1 MEKEKLSTELKTL
14 AGQTSHSQ
22 QTWDSYIDNV
32 VIPFAPTEE
41 DKLPE
46 YLKRH
51 AEYLKTQNGQ
61 YGKDIAD
68 LTNTQVATKVE
79 EFKKNYKPDSTTTQ
93 QQSAQV
99 VEPKKDEV
107 PEWARALIGKVDKF
121 EQDKANEAKAA
132 HRNSLI
138 ADAKKKATD
147 LGATDETVLGFVLP
161 LVNTTD
167 TDTVDTLSATIK
179 SKYDEAY
186 TKLKGGGY
194 NPASGSG
201 SPNHKANTAALNA
214 FKEQMIKEG
223 KLPSKNTN

>member
-1 MEKEKLSTELKTL
+1 MEKEKLSAELKTL
-14 AGQTSHSQ
+14 AGQTSHSP

-68 LTNTQVATKVE
+68 LTNTQVASKVE
-79 EFKKNYKPDSTTTQ
+79 EFKKSYKPDVVQPQVTQ
-93 QQSAQV
+93 QPDQ
-99 VEPKKDEV
+99 KKDEV
-107 PEWARALIGKVDKF
+107 PDWAKALIGKVDKF
-121 EQDKANEAKAA
+121 EQDKSNEAKTAQ
-132 HRNSLI
+132 RNALI

-147 LGATDETVLGFVLP
+147 QGAVDETVMSFVLP
-161 LVNTTD
+161 LINPSD
-167 TDTVDTLSATIK
+167 TDTSDTLSAIIK

-194 NPASGSG
+194 NPASGS
-201 SPNHKANTAALNA
+201 SSISVNPVVTSEAKKLREKAIEERR
-214 FKEQMIKEG
+214 KMKV
-223 KLPSKNTN
+223 

>member
-1 MEKEKLSTELKTL
+1 MEKEKLSTELKSL

-46 YLKRH
+46 YLKKH

-79 EFKKNYKPDSTTTQ
+79 EFKKNYKPEQTAATQ
-93 QQSAQV
+93 TQPAEQ
-99 VEPKKDEV
+99 KKDEM
-107 PEWARALIGKVDKF
+107 PEWAKALMGKVDKF
-121 EQDKANEAKAA
+121 ERDKMTEAKAA
-132 HRNSLI
+132 QRSSLI

-147 LGATDETVLGFVLP
+147 QGAVDETILSFVLP
-161 LVNTTD
+161 LINPND
-167 TDTVDTLSATIK
+167 TDTAESLSVTIK

-194 NPASGSG
+194 SPASGSG
-201 SPNHKANTAALNA
+201 SHNHKANSAALNA

>member
-14 AGQTSHSQ
+14 AGQTSHSP
-22 QTWDSYIDNV
+22 QTWDSYVDNV

-79 EFKKNYKPDSTTTQ
+79 EFIKNYKPDTAPQ
-93 QQSAQV
+93 PNPSAPSPSNPND
-99 VEPKKDEV
+99 EIAKKLKELEDFKTSLEK
-107 PEWARALIGKVDKF
+107 RY
-121 EQDKANEAKAA
+121 QDEAKVAQ
-132 HRNSLI
+132 RNSLI

-147 LGATDETVLGFVLP
+147 QGAVDETILSFVLP
-161 LVNTTD
+161 LINPSDND
-167 TDTVDTLSATIK
+167 TADTLSATIK
-179 SKYDEAY
+179 TKYDEVY

-194 NPASGSG
+194 NPAAGNSSISVNPVLSGEAKKLRE
-201 SPNHKANTAALNA
+201 KAAEER
-214 FKEQMIKEG
+214 KKMKV
-223 KLPSKNTN
+223 

>member
-14 AGQTSHSQ
+14 AGQTSHSP

-46 YLKRH
+46 YLKSH

-79 EFKKNYKPDSTTTQ
+79 EFKKNYKPDVVQSQVTQ
-93 QQSAQV
+93 QPD
-99 VEPKKDEV
+99 PKKDEV
-107 PEWARALIGKVDKF
+107 PEWAKALIGKVDQF
-121 EQDKANEAKAA
+121 EQDKSNEAKTAQ
-132 HRNSLI
+132 RNALI

-147 LGATDETVLGFVLP
+147 QGAVDETILSFVLP
-161 LVNTTD
+161 LINPSDND
-167 TDTVDTLSATIK
+167 TADTLSATIK
-179 SKYDEAY
+179 TKYDEAY

-194 NPASGSG
+194 NPAAGNSSI
-201 SPNHKANTAALNA
+201 SVNPVLSSEAK
-214 FKEQMIKEG
+214 
-223 KLPSKNTN
+223 KLREKSAEERKKMKV